1 MKKGD
6 RFIYY
11 GKGEVFKGQVDRV
24 TEKSAYDIIN
34 GVKIVREY
42 VVSDEGRKFDR
53 RDCRKIESDL
63 SLNFIKKI
71 RNILN

>member
-11 GKGEVFKGQVDRV
+11 GKGEVFTGKVDRV
-24 TEKSAYDIIN
+24 TERSAYDIIN

-42 VVSDEGRKFDR
+42 VVSDDGRKFDR
-53 RDCRKIESDL
+53 KDCRKIESDL
-63 SLNFIKKI
+63 SLSFIKKI

>member
-11 GKGEVFKGQVDRV
+11 GKGEVFKGKVDRV

-53 RDCRKIESDL
+53 RDCRKIKSDL

>member
-11 GKGEVFKGQVDRV
+11 GKGEVFKGKVDRV

-34 GVKIVREY
+34 GVKVVREY

-71 RNILN
+71 RKILN

>member
-11 GKGEVFKGQVDRV
+11 GKGEVFKGKVDRV

-42 VVSDEGRKFDR
+42 VVSDEGRTFDR